1 MTTFRYRVESTIVE
15 SNQEFEEWLDDMVTS
30 LDEFL
35 DDDELK

>member
-1 MTTFRYRVESTIVE
+1 MTTFRYRVESTFVE
-15 SNQEFEEWLDDMVTS
+15 SNQEFEEWLDYMVTS